1 MNRGRAILSSVLVAL
16 GALAY
21 GASPIDIIPELLTGP
36 LGLVDDLA
44 IWVGAG
50 FAIWKLMSGSK
61 AGPGT
66 ASPAAGSPGT
76 GQPAAEQHVAEQPRW
91 EQKAPE

>member
-1 MNRGRAILSSVLVAL
+1 MSRGRAILSSVLVAL

-36 LGLVDDLA
+36 IGLVDDLA

-50 FAIWKLMSGSK
+50 LAIWKLLSRRKGK
-61 AGPGT
+61 PGT
-66 ASPAAGSPGT
+66 TPPATEPPT
-76 GQPAAEQHVAEQPRW
+76 TERPAAEQLRW